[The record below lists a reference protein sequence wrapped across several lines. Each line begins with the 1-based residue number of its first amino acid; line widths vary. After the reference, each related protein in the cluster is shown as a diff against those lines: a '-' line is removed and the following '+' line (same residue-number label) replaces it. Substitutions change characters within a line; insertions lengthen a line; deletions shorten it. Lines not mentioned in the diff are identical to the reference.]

1 MNNNG
6 NNENPN
12 NNLIDNSSNDHID
25 DSEPIEFDIELFNHI
40 TENVQIIDKK
50 MNIYD
55 IVNMFLENNQS
66 EDPFMII
73 NVGDVIRQYNK
84 WMKFLPNVK
93 PYYAV
98 KCNPDP
104 VILNLLA
111 KLGVNFDCASKNEIA
126 KIIDMKVESNRIIYA
141 NPCKMVS
148 QIRFARSHDVDLLTF
163 DSEYELYKLK
173 IYHPDAK
180 LVLRIKTDD
189 SNSVC
194 KFNCKFGCDLE
205 EVESILKVG
214 KEIKLNIIG
223 VSFHVGSGCMSN
235 TSYEHAIRDSAIV
248 FKIAES
254 IGFNFELLDIG
265 GGFLGIDNDQIT
277 FQQVA
282 ETINN
287 SIDKYF
293 GGFNNINVIAEPG
306 RFFTSK
312 SHTLVLSIINK
323 KIKINKETN
332 EKTIIYYISDGVYS
346 SFNNIYMDHFV
357 VNENNLIPFNER
369 DAKLYKCTIFGPTCD
384 SIDKI
389 TDNILLP
396 DLSIGETIICK
407 NMGSYTTS
415 MTIASSEVFNGFD
428 RTKCKYILN

>member
-1 MNNNG
+1 M
-6 NNENPN
+6 EN
-12 NNLIDNSSNDHID
+12 D
-25 DSEPIEFDIELFNHI
+25 DLNIDIEILNDL

-50 MNIYD
+50 MDTYD
-55 IVNMFLENNQS
+55 IVNYFLENNQS

-73 NVGDVIRQYNK
+73 NIGDVIRQYHKWNK
-84 WMKFLPNVK
+84 YLPNIK
-93 PYYAV
+93 PFYAV

-111 KLGVNFDCASKNEIA
+111 KLDVNFDCASKNEIA
-126 KIIDMKVESNRIIYA
+126 KIIDMKVSSDRIIYA

-163 DSEYELYKLK
+163 DSDHELYKLK
-173 IYHPDAK
+173 LYHPDAK

-194 KFNCKFGCDLE
+194 KFSCKFGCDLE
-205 EVESILKVG
+205 EVESILKIA
-214 KEIKLNIIG
+214 KNLNLNVVG
-223 VSFHVGSGCMSN
+223 VSFHVGSGCMNSK
-235 TSYEHAIRDSAIV
+235 SYETAIMDSSTV
-248 FKIAES
+248 FKIAKT
-254 IGFNFELLDIG
+254 IGYDLYLLDIG
-265 GGFLGIDNDQIT
+265 GGFLGVDNDSIK
-277 FQQVA
+277 FCDIADV
-282 ETINN
+282 INN
-287 SIDKYF
+287 AIDKYF
-293 GGFNNINVIAEPG
+293 GGYDNIKVIAEPG

-323 KIKINKETN
+323 KIKIDKETN
-332 EKTIIYYISDGVYS
+332 EKHIIYYISDGVYS
-346 SFNNIYMDHFV
+346 SFNNVYMDHYN
-357 VNENNLIPFNER
+357 VNEDNMIPFNER

-389 TDNILLP
+389 TDCILLP